1 MKHIFSM
8 TYYLEEWFF
17 MNNFAAEKRNNM
29 FGTII
34 ALAVFF
40 AAALVGWA
48 IAEMKGKA
56 CEYVQNEEEK
66 AVDARIAQQLHEDGF
81 HELTIKDVM
90 KSISTKGFDAV

>member
-1 MKHIFSM
+1 M

-56 CEYVQNEEEK
+56 CEYVQNEEEA
-66 AVDARIAQQLHEDGF
+66 AVDARLAQKLHEDGF

>member
-1 MKHIFSM
+1 M

-40 AAALVGWA
+40 AAAFIGWA

-56 CEYVQNEEEK
+56 CNYVQNEDEK
-66 AVDARIAQQLHEDGF
+66 TVDENLAQQLHENGF
-81 HELTIKDVM
+81 HELNIKDVM
-90 KSISTKGFDAV
+90 KSISTKGFDAI